1 MLTTNL
7 ITISN
12 SIVSLT
18 ERLCNSLIY
27 IYIYIY
33 IGNQLVRG
41 KERLSYIQYKGLVP
55 QKKRDKSFL
64 RLQVLFLCII

>member
-1 MLTTNL
+1 MLTTNSL
-7 ITISN
+7 MISN

-18 ERLCNSLIY
+18 ERLCNSL
-27 IYIYIY
+27 IYIY

-64 RLQVLFLCII
+64 HLQVFTPLYKFINV